1 MSNSSCET
9 KKVIGLVSGNGS
21 GKTTLS
27 ECLLF
32 NSGAID
38 RIGSIQNKNTVS
50 DFSPLETKR
59 GFSISSSI
67 LNYSWKG
74 FQINLVDTP
83 GYIDFI
89 GQILST
95 IKVVDS
101 ILLLID
107 PKSGVQA
114 STERIIEILN
124 QNLMPFFC
132 VINKLDQE
140 NVDYFKTVDEIRNN
154 YHLNLVP
161 ITIPMGQGEKFSGII
176 DLLENKAYS
185 YDGKSFKG
193 NEIPISDEI
202 TQEISERHSQ
212 LVESIIETDDELL
225 NQYLD
230 GKQIETGKIKNVLKA
245 AVLERKVIPTFAI
258 SSGKNIGVDVLMD
271 YMNSLLP
278 SPLERKPLKVKYLN
292 EEKEAEIV
300 PSQEGPVLAYVFK
313 IMSDPYIGKL
323 SIFRVF
329 SGSIK
334 VNGNYYISGAKNVFK
349 FTNLF
354 KLQGKDQVD
363 ITEASCGDIAAVSK
377 IMEIVNDDTI
387 SLPENPLEMEKT
399 IYPEPGLPKAITPVG
414 KSDEEKIS
422 NGLARLI
429 EEDPTL
435 KQELNLEVH
444 QNIVWGMGDLHL
456 SIVKDKLKEKF
467 DVEVDMV
474 TPNVAYKETIK
485 KDAKAEYKYKKQSG
499 GRGQYGHVFLEL
511 KPLGRGE
518 GFKFEETIF
527 GGAIPKGYI
536 PGVEKGVRE
545 ALNSGVLA
553 GFPVVDVYVN
563 LYDGSYHSVDSS
575 ELAFKIAASM
585 AFKKGM
591 EQAEPCILEPIME
604 LEVTVPEEYMG
615 DIIGDINSRR
625 GKIVTITPAKDKKQI
640 IKALVP
646 QSETFNYLIDLKSIT
661 QGRGIF
667 KQRFSHYEELP
678 SNLAEELIKERK
690 KEDK

>member
-101 ILLLID
+101 ILVLID

>member
-485 KDAKAEYKYKKQSG
+485 KDAK
-499 GRGQYGHVFLEL
+499 
-511 KPLGRGE
+511 
-518 GFKFEETIF
+518 
-527 GGAIPKGYI
+527 
-536 PGVEKGVRE
+536 
-545 ALNSGVLA
+545 
-553 GFPVVDVYVN
+553 
-563 LYDGSYHSVDSS
+563 
-575 ELAFKIAASM
+575 
-585 AFKKGM
+585 
-591 EQAEPCILEPIME
+591 
-604 LEVTVPEEYMG
+604 
-615 DIIGDINSRR
+615 
-625 GKIVTITPAKDKKQI
+625 
-640 IKALVP
+640 
-646 QSETFNYLIDLKSIT
+646 
-661 QGRGIF
+661 
-667 KQRFSHYEELP
+667 
-678 SNLAEELIKERK
+678 
-690 KEDK
+690 